1 MNSIFLPGVAD
12 KRKKRCWPKSL
23 CEEAHLYLWDEPLN
37 YLDMISRIQ
46 LEALMIHH
54 DSTIVFIEHDAAFCD
69 AVATKELVL

>member
-1 MNSIFLPGVAD
+1 MNHG
-12 KRKKRCWPKSL
+12 RRSL
-23 CEEAHLYLWDEPLN
+23 DITRSVSYTHLHLYLWDEPLN

-54 DSTIVFIEHDAAFCD
+54 GPTIVFIEHDAAFCD